1 MLCSLKQSKH
11 ADRKIWVCCHGDREC
26 IRELH
31 HFAVR
36 HSNDVISVRRLN
48 DESSAPCALTV
59 LSERTYRVFF
69 EQI

>member
-11 ADRKIWVCCHGDREC
+11 ANRKIWVCCHGDREC

-36 HSNDVISVRRLN
+36 RSNDVISLRRLN
-48 DESSAPCALTV
+48 DESAPYVLTV
-59 LSERTYRVFF
+59 LSERTYRLFF